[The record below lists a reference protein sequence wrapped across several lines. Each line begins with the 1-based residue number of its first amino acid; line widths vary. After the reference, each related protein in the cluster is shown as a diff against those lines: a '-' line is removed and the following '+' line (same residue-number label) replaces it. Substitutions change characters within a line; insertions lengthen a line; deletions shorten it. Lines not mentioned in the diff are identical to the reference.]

1 MNRPYQLETVTRACE
16 VLRLF
21 RDERHDLT
29 LAEVTEMS
37 GIEKTAAFRLLHT
50 LEASGFL
57 RRVEGRRYRS
67 NITIRSRRTVRIGY
81 AAQASNTPFS
91 DAVTRGIR
99 GAAAKHEF
107 DLIELDN
114 RYSASSA
121 LRNAE
126 RLVAERVD
134 LAIEFQ
140 TYERLGARIGT
151 KFTDA
156 GIPLIAID
164 IPHPGATYYGIDNF
178 RVGHL
183 IGQTLV
189 RAARSLW
196 HGEVDEVVL
205 LEESAAGSLPRLR
218 LEGAERTIREALPGT
233 GRTVHLN
240 TRGDFETGQDAV
252 RRHLRNTAA
261 KRTLLASIN
270 DPTILGALR
279 AFQEAG
285 RQDLCAAVGVGAV
298 PEAREEIRRTDSR
311 LIGSVAVFPERYGQA
326 IMEIAHDLL
335 QGRNVPPAH
344 YAEHELITAQNINS
358 VYASDF
364 LVGPAILARSQ
375 SG

>member
-1 MNRPYQLETVTRACE
+1 MQTRYKLETVSRACA

-21 RDERHDLT
+21 QDDRHDLT
-29 LAEVTEMS
+29 LAEVTEMA
-37 GIEKTAAFRLLHT
+37 GIEKTIAFRILHT
-50 LEASGFL
+50 LETSGFL
-57 RRVEGRRYRS
+57 RRVDGHRYRT
-67 NITIRSRRTVRIGY
+67 NLTIRNQRVFRIGY

-99 GAAAKHEF
+99 AAAAKHEF
-107 DLIELDN
+107 DLVELDN
-114 RYSASSA
+114 HYSARSA
-121 LRNAE
+121 IRNAE
-126 RLVAERVD
+126 TLIADRVD

-140 TYERLGARIGT
+140 TYERLAPRIGAG
-151 KFTDA
+151 FTEA

-164 IPHPGATYYGIDNF
+164 IPHPGATFFGIDNF
-178 RVGHL
+178 RVGQL
-183 IGQTLV
+183 IGHTLV
-189 RAARSLW
+189 RAAISLW
-196 HGEVDEVVL
+196 HGEVDEIVL
-205 LEESAAGSLPRLR
+205 LEEAAAGSLPRLR
-218 LEGAERTIREALPGT
+218 LAGAERTIREALPGT

-240 TRGDFETGQDAV
+240 TRGDFETAQNAV

-285 RQDLCAAVGVGAV
+285 RQHLCAAVGVGAV

-326 IMEIAHDLL
+326 IMEIAHDIVH
-335 QGRNVPPAH
+335 GRKVPPAH

-358 VYASDF
+358 VYAADF
-364 LVGPAILARSQ
+364 LVGPVLLGR
-375 SG
+375 G